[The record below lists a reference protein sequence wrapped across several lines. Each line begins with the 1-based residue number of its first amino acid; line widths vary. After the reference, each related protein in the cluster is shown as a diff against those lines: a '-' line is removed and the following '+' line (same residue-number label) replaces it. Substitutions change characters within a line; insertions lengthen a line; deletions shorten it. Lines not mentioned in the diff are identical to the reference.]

1 MIQLLMT
8 NFLYKYKKKFIKYLL
23 VQFPI
28 DEGCMTLK
36 NHEFWFNYLLVQFPI
51 DEGCMT
57 LKNHEF
63 WNNIIDNNPVE
74 MFPQI

>member
-8 NFLYKYKKKFIKYLL
+8 NFLYKYEKKFIK
-23 VQFPI
+23 
-28 DEGCMTLK
+28 
-36 NHEFWFNYLLVQFPI
+36 YLLVQFPI